1 MKIIDK
7 IQQAMEAKEPFYSF
21 EFFPPKTSA
30 GVENLSARMERMAT
44 LEPLFVDVTW
54 GAGGST
60 SDLTLAISANAQK
73 YLGVEVLMHL
83 TCTNLKVEEI
93 KGALNKAREA
103 GIQNILALRGDPAK
117 GLGNW
122 EAAEGGLRHAIDLVR
137 LIREEH
143 GDYFGVAV
151 AGHPEGHVD
160 GRTGAEE
167 GGQDDDRRDEGWEAL
182 ELKRLKEK
190 VDAGADF
197 VITQFFYDTE
207 AFLSYVKRCRE
218 VGITCPIIP
227 GIMAIQNYNAFA
239 RMTDFCETRVP
250 SDVREALKP
259 ITSDDDAVKDYGVD
273 LGIRMCKALTE
284 AGTPGLHFYT
294 LNLER
299 SVRLILDGLRYT
311 ETAATR
317 RMYPWRA
324 SALSKRAAEDVR
336 PINWANRPRSYLA
349 RTEVWDEYPNGRW
362 GDGRSPA
369 FGELSDTHFFRPLVG
384 SREDRKAMWGEAPI
398 VPGEIFETF
407 ASYIEGKIPKLPWCE
422 VSLQQ
427 ESSTIGKE
435 LAVINRR
442 GFLTINSQPAVN
454 GAPSDHPVFGWGGGG
469 GRVYQ
474 KAYVEFF
481 TSEALLDEVLEAC
494 ASRPELNYYAV
505 DVKGRTRSR
514 GVKGTTALSWGVF
527 PNREVQQPTVF
538 DPETYM
544 VWKGEAFRLWVDLW
558 ASLYDDESKSAELL
572 HDIHDSYYLVAVVD
586 NNFIDGNLW
595 EIFSQGT

>member
-7 IQQAMEAKEPFYSF
+7 IQHAMEAKEPFYSF
-21 EFFPPKTSA
+21 EFFPPKTAA

-73 YLGVEVLMHL
+73 YIGVEVLMHL
-83 TCTNLKVEEI
+83 TTKQREKQVAEI

-103 GIQNILALRGDPAK
+103 GIQNILALRGDPSK

-122 EAAEGGLRHAIDLVR
+122 EAAEGGLRNAIDLVR

-143 GDYFGVAV
+143 GDYFGVA
-151 AGHPEGHVD
+151 
-160 GRTGAEE
+160 
-167 GGQDDDRRDEGWEAL
+167 QEAL

-197 VITQFFYDTE
+197 VITQFFYDTD
-207 AFLSYVKRCRE
+207 AFVSFVRRCRE

-227 GIMAIQNYNAFA
+227 GIMAIQNYSAFA

-250 SDVREALKP
+250 SEVREALVP
-259 ITSDDDAVKDYGVD
+259 IMSDDEAVKDYGVE
-273 LGIRMCKALTE
+273 LGIRMCKTLME
-284 AGTPGLHFYT
+284 AGAPGLHFYT

-299 SVRLILDGLRYT
+299 SVRLILNGLGYT

-324 SALSKRAAEDVR
+324 SSLSKRAAEDVR
-336 PINWANRPRSYLA
+336 QAPRRKGIQPINWANRPRSYLA

-369 FGELSDTHFFRPLVG
+369 FGELSDTHFFRFHVG

-398 VPGEIFETF
+398 VPEEIFETF
-407 ASYIEGKIPKLPWCE
+407 ASYIEGKIPTLPWCE
-422 VSLQQ
+422 VSLQP
-427 ESSTIGKE
+427 ESSTIGSE
-435 LAVINRR
+435 LASINRR

-454 GAPSDHPVFGWGGGG
+454 GVPSDHPVFGWGGSG

-481 TSEALLDEVLEAC
+481 TSEALLNRVLDAC

-505 DVKGRTRSR
+505 DVRGKTRSR
-514 GVKGTTALSWGVF
+514 GIKGTTALSWGVF
-527 PNREVQQPTVF
+527 PNREVQQPTIF

-558 ASLYDDESKSAELL
+558 ASLYDDESRSAELL
-572 HDIHDSYYLVAVVD
+572 HEVYDSYYLVAVVD
-586 NNFIDGNLW
+586 NDFIDGNIW
-595 EIFSQGT
+595 EIFSECSKDDAAAQAGTGSPASS

>member
-1 MKIIDK
+1 
-7 IQQAMEAKEPFYSF
+7 
-21 EFFPPKTSA
+21 
-30 GVENLSARMERMAT
+30 
-44 LEPLFVDVTW
+44 
-54 GAGGST
+54 
-60 SDLTLAISANAQK
+60 
-73 YLGVEVLMHL
+73 
-83 TCTNLKVEEI
+83 
-93 KGALNKAREA
+93 
-103 GIQNILALRGDPAK
+103 
-117 GLGNW
+117 
-122 EAAEGGLRHAIDLVR
+122 
-137 LIREEH
+137 
-143 GDYFGVAV
+143 
-151 AGHPEGHVD
+151 
-160 GRTGAEE
+160 
-167 GGQDDDRRDEGWEAL
+167 
-182 ELKRLKEK
+182 
-190 VDAGADF
+190 
-197 VITQFFYDTE
+197 
-207 AFLSYVKRCRE
+207 
-218 VGITCPIIP
+218 
-227 GIMAIQNYNAFA
+227 MAIQNYNAFT

-250 SDVREALKP
+250 SEVREALKP
-259 ITSDDDAVKDYGVD
+259 IMSDDDAVKDYGVN

-284 AGTPGLHFYT
+284 AGSPGLHFYT

-317 RMYPWRA
+317 RTYPWRA

-435 LAVINRR
+435 LAVINRK

-505 DVKGRTRSR
+505 DVRGRTRSR

-544 VWKGEAFRLWVDLW
+544 VWKGEAFRLWVDMW

-586 NNFIDGNLW
+586 NNFVDGNLW
-595 EIFSQGT
+595 EIFSQGK